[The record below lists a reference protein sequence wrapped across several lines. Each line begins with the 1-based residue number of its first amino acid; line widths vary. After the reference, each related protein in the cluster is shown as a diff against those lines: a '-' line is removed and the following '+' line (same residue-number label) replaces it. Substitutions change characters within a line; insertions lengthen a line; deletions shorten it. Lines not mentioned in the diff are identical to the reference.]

1 METPLISLCMIVK
14 NEEAI
19 LPRCLASVQAV
30 VDEMIIVDTG
40 STDHTREIA
49 LAAGAQLYEFE
60 WIDDFSAARNYS
72 LAQASGRW
80 ILVMDADEELERDS
94 GQRMRKLAQADEA
107 DAYLVIQRNFYR
119 NRLQHTLDIPLLR
132 FFRNHPNYRYRKRYH
147 EDNKAAIIESNG
159 RIAHPKDGLIIFHD
173 GYLHPSA
180 QGKPRVERA
189 IQTMRLALSEEP
201 DNAWLMAKLGLE
213 LYSLGRKDEAYDLLY
228 RLVAADSSA
237 LNFQQMNLLD
247 THEAL
252 AVLGDLAFQRG
263 EYTLTKFC
271 GLAGR
276 KLTDVFEL
284 RIYSELAVIGGT
296 LGEIIQTVNDLRQAN
311 AALPKA
317 LTSESI
323 SLLRQKQNELTELAE
338 EIQTLLEGF
347 TTLLTSSQRNLLRS
361 WKNTCRQLTQT
372 LGQIISDQVE

>member
-1 METPLISLCMIVK
+1 MEIPLISLCMIVK
-14 NEEAI
+14 NEETI
-19 LPRCLASVQAV
+19 LPRCLASVQGV

-40 STDHTREIA
+40 STDKTREIA
-49 LAAGAQLYEFE
+49 RAAGAKLYEFQ

-72 LAQASGRW
+72 LAQASGHW

-94 GQRMRKLAQADEA
+94 GQRMRKLAQGDEA
-107 DAYLVIQRNFYR
+107 DAYWVILRNFYR

-132 FFRNHPNYRYRKRYH
+132 FFRNHPNFRYRKRYH
-147 EDNKAAIIESNG
+147 EDNRDSILESKG
-159 RIAHPKDGLIIFHD
+159 RIAHDKDGLIIFHD
-173 GYLHPSA
+173 GYLKPSA

-189 IQTMRLALSEEP
+189 IQTMRIALSEEP

-213 LYSLGRKDEAYDLLY
+213 LYSLGKKEEAYDLLY
-228 RLVAADSSA
+228 RLVAADPSA

-276 KLTDVFEL
+276 KLTEVFEL

-296 LGEIIQTVNDLRQAN
+296 LGEVIQTVHQLQQASS
-311 AALPKA
+311 APPKA
-317 LTSESI
+317 LTPESI
-323 SLLRQKQNELTELAE
+323 SLLRQKQSELSELEA
-338 EIQTLLEGF
+338 EIQNLLEGF

-372 LGQIISDQVE
+372 LAKIISDQGE